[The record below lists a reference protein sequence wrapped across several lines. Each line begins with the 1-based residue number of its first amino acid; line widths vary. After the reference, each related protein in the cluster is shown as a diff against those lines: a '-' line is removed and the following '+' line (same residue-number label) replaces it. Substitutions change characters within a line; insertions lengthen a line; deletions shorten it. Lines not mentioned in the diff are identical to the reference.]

1 MNRLH
6 QLGQVCVVTVSCQ
19 PFGPSPH
26 WPSVDPLEPPDS
38 IHLEAAV
45 GWIELGNHEEA
56 DEELDKIEAT
66 LRVHPNVLEVRW
78 IIHAKVQHWELCK
91 YIGSTL
97 VKLAPERTTGWIHR
111 SFALHELELTQE
123 AYDALKP
130 ALDTFKDEQL
140 IWYNMACYACVLGNK
155 TEARELLDKAIEL
168 GGNAVKVQ
176 ALNDPDLLGV
186 WGGKRKD

>member
-1 MNRLH
+1 MD
-6 QLGQVCVVTVSCQ
+6 G
-19 PFGPSPH
+19 
-26 WPSVDPLEPPDS
+26 
-38 IHLEAAV
+38 EAAHR
-45 GWIELGNHEEA
+45 WLDLDNHEEA
-56 DEELDKIEAT
+56 FEELEKIDAP
-66 LRVHPNVLEVRW
+66 LRGHPDVLEVRW
-78 IIHAKVQHWELCK
+78 NIYAAAKKWEYCVE
-91 YIGSTL
+91 IGGAL
-97 VKLAPERTTGWIHR
+97 VRLVPQQTAGWICR
-111 SFALHELELTQE
+111 SFALHELKRTQE